1 MSTYSQDQRFRG
13 FIGELNEI
21 NFNEADVEDIIT
33 RVEEAYENDE
43 ITSSQYDKLTREFEE
58 YVCN

>member
-1 MSTYSQDQRFRG
+1 MNTYSQDQRFRG
-13 FIGELNEI
+13 FMGELNEI
-21 NFNEADVEDIIT
+21 NFNDTDVEDIIA

-58 YVCN
+58 YV

>member
-1 MSTYSQDQRFRG
+1 MSSYSQDQQFRG
-13 FIGELNEI
+13 FMGELNEI
-21 NFNEADVEDIIT
+21 NFNEADVEDVIA

-58 YVCN
+58 YT